1 MTGLIAILERM
12 VWRPMRGEREKR
24 GGWKQIGLYIRL
36 L

>member
-24 GGWKQIGLYIRL
+24 GG
-36 L
+36 